1 MRFVLFLLS
10 LMSIRSIYQ
19 RLHLQFQDYDR
30 SGKFQVAGAKTSQ
43 YVTLLDDDRPLHQ
56 AAL

>member
-1 MRFVLFLLS
+1 
-10 LMSIRSIYQ
+10 MSIRSIYQ
-19 RLHLQFQDYDR
+19 RLHLQLKDYDR

>member
-1 MRFVLFLLS
+1 
-10 LMSIRSIYQ
+10 MSIFSIYQ
-19 RLHLQFQDYDR
+19 RLHSQFQDYDR
-30 SGKFQVAGAKTSQ
+30 SSKFQVAGAKTSQ